1 MVFPTLQRTASTL
14 AGIGLSLVLLAST
27 TGCVALVVGGAAGA
41 GAIAYQRGALV
52 SNESAGMESTW
63 RACYSAIKDLQF
75 NEVRNK
81 KDALEGMIEARTG
94 AGKTVTFNLH
104 RLTDT
109 TTELRIRVGTF
120 GDEALTR
127 QIHDAVRKAL

>member
-1 MVFPTLQRTASTL
+1 MLIPLHSLQLKRLIPLIAS
-14 AGIGLSLVLLAST
+14 VLLLGST
-27 TGCVALVVGGAAGA
+27 TGCVALLVGGAAGA
-41 GAIAYQRGALV
+41 GAVAYQRGALI
-52 SNESAGMESTW
+52 SKEAASLDATW
-63 RACYSAIKDLQF
+63 NACRAAVKKLEF
-75 NEVRNK
+75 VETLNR
-81 KDALEGMIEARTG
+81 KDALEGTLEAKT
-94 AGKTVTFNLH
+94 ANNKTVTFSLH